1 MLLIGTYTTVY
12 LSNSKPR
19 YNDASTAICFES
31 LGQGLQYAIVRDH
44 IHPSFCLTRLG
55 GPSQL
60 VYSPHELLD
69 THCPLGARSG
79 AGLDC
84 REAAVLG
91 RGQAPPA
98 QSEDS
103 VDSLAVFL
111 EA

>member
-1 MLLIGTYTTVY
+1 MLPIGTYTMVY
-12 LSNSKPR
+12 LSNNKPR
-19 YNDASTAICFES
+19 YNDADRASDIVWLE
-31 LGQGLQYAIVRDH
+31 QVLQCATLRCQ

-55 GPSQL
+55 APFLL

-84 REAAVLG
+84 REAVAWD
-91 RGQAPPA
+91 RCQAPHV
-98 QSEDS
+98 QS
-103 VDSLAVFL
+103 VDLVRMLLASL

>member
-1 MLLIGTYTTVY
+1 MVCP
-12 LSNSKPR
+12 SSSKQHC
-19 YNDASTAICFES
+19 NDVDRASDIVWLE
-31 LGQGLQYAIVRDH
+31 QVLQCATLRCQ